1 MDVMM
6 GAYPILL
13 SALAFLIPCGA
24 SAAAASPSF
33 SAPNDF
39 GAAAKIRS
47 LAAVAGP
54 DWREV
59 AEKNRTTG
67 LHKLGGDDLTLALKN
82 LSLKY
87 AGSNALDM
95 RNVPI
100 AELGEIAEAAFR
112 GGLNTE
118 GYGWGLLR
126 WFLSSDVRTTDPVVA
141 ARILAGFDRGLAGVV
156 PKDADV
162 VSFSPC
168 WKVTSFQTG
177 KYRTTLPGGGYFE
190 SAWSHGMGQC
200 AYDIFTSAKEIKC
213 RVKLVLGI
221 RVYNV
226 TVNGED
232 VDFDGGAFTAIPDK
246 VGVARIKIY
255 HLWAGSPKKRKK

>member
-1 MDVMM
+1 M
-6 GAYPILL
+6 GANPILL
-13 SALAFLIPCGA
+13 FGLAFLIPCAA

-39 GAAAKIRS
+39 GVAAKIGS

-54 DWREV
+54 DWREI

-67 LHKLGGDDLTLALKN
+67 LHKLGGGDLTFALRN
-82 LSLKY
+82 VALKY

-95 RNVPI
+95 RNIPL

-112 GGLNTE
+112 GGLDTE
-118 GYGWGLLR
+118 GYGWALWR
-126 WFLSSDVRTTDPVVA
+126 SFFSSGARVSDPVVA
-141 ARILAGFDRGLAGVV
+141 AKILAGFDRGLAGVV
-156 PKDADV
+156 PKDTDV

-177 KYRTTLPGGGYFE
+177 QYRTSLPGGGYFE

-200 AYDIFTSAKEIKC
+200 AYDIFTSAKEIRC
-213 RVKLVLGI
+213 HIRLALGI

-232 VDFDGGAFTAIPDK
+232 VDFNGSSFTAIPDK
-246 VGVARIKIY
+246 GGTARIKIY
-255 HLWAGSPKKRKK
+255 YLWAGSPKKRKK